1 MRRVRREEPIS
12 TRRRGAQ
19 NPSHLAEERGI
30 GAGCGTPEERN
41 PRQYGKIGLGAFWAA
56 TAVVVVVL
64 WRGGSALSRCENCLV
79 DSSGVGWVNEVL
91 CMADGTRVWL
101 LWQPGPARH
110 SRHYQTCACALVLP
124 RRRGLPG
131 SLLSGLLRLRSA
143 GSLPSWPSP
152 QHHRNARCRPS
163 APDAQRKLS
172 AFCQGQAHSIYCEH
186 MYQFPDARE
195 PLFPGQIRQNIVL
208 NCPVITRE

>member
-1 MRRVRREEPIS
+1 MVR
-12 TRRRGAQ
+12 GY
-19 NPSHLAEERGI
+19 
-30 GAGCGTPEERN
+30 GC
-41 PRQYGKIGLGAFWAA
+41 
-56 TAVVVVVL
+56 
-64 WRGGSALSRCENCLV
+64 
-79 DSSGVGWVNEVL
+79 
-91 CMADGTRVWL
+91 
-101 LWQPGPARH
+101 LWQPVPARH

-186 MYQFPDARE
+186 MYQFSRCSRAFVPRPDPPENRAQLSCHRTRIRLSQLKCLPRE
-195 PLFPGQIRQNIVL
+195 SAGTHTSLPLTSANSSSPCL
-208 NCPVITRE
+208 LCPFHESSHQHADSKRNTADLHQPIPFRLASLAILSYLDVSHSLDISA